1 MRDASATAREVITQG
16 LSKHAWLQVYPSE
29 ANFLLVRIT
38 DGKRKAKPIAAALL
52 ERGIK
57 IKTFTNLPGYNF
69 EDLFRVTIGLPE
81 ENRFFV
87 EMFDD
92 AVASGV

>member
-1 MRDASATAREVITQG
+1 MRYDLRREIVFEFLSGDAD
-16 LSKHAWLQVYPSE
+16 
-29 ANFLLVRIT
+29 LLHVVEPRLLGQ
-38 DGKRKAKPIAAALL
+38 DLAAALL

-57 IKTFTNLPGYNF
+57 IKTFTTLPGYNF